1 MFTLAGSSTEFQDLL
16 REDNFLAIVAI
27 SMGCLTGMVAII
39 GCVIGGVMRT
49 RAREAT
55 KRELAAYVAEGTLA
69 PDQAVAMISAD
80 RPKLK
85 ITEGGVEVGGLQ

>member
-1 MFTLAGSSTEFQDLL
+1 MFILAGSSCEFRDLL
-16 REDNFLAIVAI
+16 REENFLAIVAI
-27 SMGCLTGMVAII
+27 GMGCLTGMVAII
-39 GCVIGGVMRT
+39 GCVVGGVMRT
-49 RAREAT
+49 RAKEAT

-69 PDQAVAMISAD
+69 PDQAVAMINAD

>member
-1 MFTLAGSSTEFQDLL
+1 MCILANFESLL

-39 GCVIGGVMRT
+39 GCVVGGVMRT
-49 RAREAT
+49 RAKEAT

-69 PDQAVAMISAD
+69 PDQAVAMINAG
-80 RPKLK
+80 RPKW
-85 ITEGGVEVGGLQ
+85 EGCGDGGMDKRA

>member
-1 MFTLAGSSTEFQDLL
+1 MFILAGTEFRELL
-16 REDNFLAIVAI
+16 REENFLAIVAI

-39 GCVIGGVMRT
+39 GCVVGGVMRT
-49 RAREAT
+49 RAKEAT

-69 PDQAVAMISAD
+69 PDQAVAMINAD

-85 ITEGGVEVGGLQ
+85 ITEDGVEVGGLQ

>member
-39 GCVIGGVMRT
+39 GCVVGGVMRT
-49 RAREAT
+49 RAKEAT

-69 PDQAVAMISAD
+69 PDQAVAMINAD

-85 ITEGGVEVGGLQ
+85 ITEDGVEVGGLQ

>member
-27 SMGCLTGMVAII
+27 SMGCLTGMVAIV
-39 GCVIGGVMRT
+39 GCLIGGVMRT

-55 KRELAAYVAEGTLA
+55 KRELAAYVAEGTLD
-69 PDQAVAMISAD
+69 PDQAVAMIDAG
-80 RPKLK
+80 RPKWERCGDWRMDK
-85 ITEGGVEVGGLQ
+85 KA